1 MLTLNNFY
9 KIINV
14 QYHTSASESYCT
26 IIVERF
32 IEQDRAAVLYK
43 NMIIRLNILGQCINP
58 YYTFFDNSRWVL
70 HKCATGDYLIIINEG
85 TYVDPEQLW
94 NILYSLK
101 NPDIK
106 LIECITNAINEF
118 NKTF

>member
-9 KIINV
+9 KIIKV
-14 QYHTSASESYCT
+14 QYYTSAFISYCT

-32 IEQDRAAVLYK
+32 IEQDKAVVLYK
-43 NMIIRLNILGQCINP
+43 NIIMKPNILGQCIKSS
-58 YYTFFDNSRWVL
+58 YTFLDNSRWLL
-70 HKCATGDYLIIINEG
+70 HKCATGDYLIIINKD
-85 TYVDPEQLW
+85 TSVDPEQLW

-106 LIECITNAINEF
+106 LIESITNML
-118 NKTF
+118 